1 LLPEE
6 GLLAE
11 ILVGCGVLLF
21 AKLAIRSLMLLV
33 LLVLPLLDVGG
44 GAAGVDFSP
53 IELHAESNKLHVI
66 KSEGKIFLIMY
77 SISNSSFT
85 SQTIIILSVSDYR
98 LNHAAKYY
106 QYNID
111 NILPILVQP

>member
-21 AKLAIRSLMLLV
+21 AKLAIRSLM